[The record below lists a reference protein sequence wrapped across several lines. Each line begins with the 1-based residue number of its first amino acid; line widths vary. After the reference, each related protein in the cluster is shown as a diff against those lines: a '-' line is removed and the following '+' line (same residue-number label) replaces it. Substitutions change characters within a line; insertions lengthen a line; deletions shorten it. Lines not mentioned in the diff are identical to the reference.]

1 MNVVVLGRAR
11 VTPTPFAITLKDLM
25 FVNVW
30 MDMKEMD
37 EIAKVESH
45 CLSPY
50 VLIST
55 L

>member
-1 MNVVVLGRAR
+1 
-11 VTPTPFAITLKDLM
+11 M
-25 FVNVW
+25 FVNVL

-37 EIAKVESH
+37 EIAKVETH